1 MAYNNYFPQFY
12 NPTSMPYMA
21 PQPQM
26 AAQGPQMAQNVPQT
40 QNSNLT
46 WVQGE
51 AAAKA
56 YPVANGQSVLLMDS
70 EESVMYIKS
79 TDASG
84 MPLPLRVFDYT
95 ERTQTGKN
103 RGNNGDKSGTNS
115 DFVSRS
121 EFDAFKTEITESING
136 IRNGSDIGE
145 G

>member
-12 NPTSMPYMA
+12 NPTPMPYMA

-26 AAQGPQMAQNVPQT
+26 AAQGPQVPQNAP
-40 QNSNLT
+40 QNQNNGIT

-79 TDASG
+79 TDTSG
-84 MPLPLRVFDYT
+84 MPMPLRIFDYS
-95 ERTQTGKN
+95 ERKQNKTAPVASKEP
-103 RGNNGDKSGTNS
+103 

>member
-12 NPTSMPYMA
+12 NPMPYMA

-26 AAQGPQMAQNVPQT
+26 AAQGPQVPQNAS
-40 QNSNLT
+40 QNQNNGIT

-79 TDASG
+79 TDTSG
-84 MPLPLRVFDYT
+84 MPLPLRIFDYS
-95 ERTQTGKN
+95 ERKQNKTAPVASKEP
-103 RGNNGDKSGTNS
+103 

>member
-12 NPTSMPYMA
+12 PNAMPYMA

-26 AAQGPQMAQNVPQT
+26 AAQGPQVPQNAPQN

-56 YPVANGQSVLLMDS
+56 YPVASGQSVLLMDS

-103 RGNNGDKSGTNS
+103 RGQSGDKSGTNS

>member
-12 NPTSMPYMA
+12 NPTPMPYMA

-26 AAQGPQMAQNVPQT
+26 AAQGPQVPQNAPQN

-70 EESVMYIKS
+70 EDSVMYIKS

-84 MPLPLRVFDYT
+84 MPLPLRIFDYK
-95 ERTQTGKN
+95 ERNISGTN
-103 RGNNGDKSGTNS
+103 RGQSGDKSGTT

-121 EFDAFKTEITESING
+121 EFDQFKHDITESING

>member
-12 NPTSMPYMA
+12 PTPNPMPYMA
-21 PQPQM
+21 PQQQM
-26 AAQGPQMAQNVPQT
+26 PTQGPQMAANPPQN
-40 QNSNLT
+40 QNGGIT

-84 MPLPLRVFDYT
+84 MPLPLRIFDYS
-95 ERTQTGKN
+95 ERKQNKAAPG
-103 RGNNGDKSGTNS
+103 GTKEP

-121 EFDAFKTEITESING
+121 EFDAFKSEITESING

>member
-12 NPTSMPYMA
+12 NPNPMPYMA

-26 AAQGPQMAQNVPQT
+26 AAQGPQVPQNAPQN

-70 EESVMYIKS
+70 EDSVMYIKS

-84 MPLPLRVFDYT
+84 MPLPLRIFDYK
-95 ERTQTGKN
+95 ERNISGTN
-103 RGNNGDKSGTNS
+103 RGQSGDKSGTT

-121 EFDAFKTEITESING
+121 EFDQFKHDITESING
-136 IRNGSDIGE
+136 IRKGSDIGE

>member
-12 NPTSMPYMA
+12 PNAMPYMA

-26 AAQGPQMAQNVPQT
+26 AAQGPQVSQNAPQN
-40 QNSNLT
+40 QNNGIT

-84 MPLPLRVFDYT
+84 MPMPLRIFDYS
-95 ERTQTGKN
+95 ERKQNKTAPVASKEP
-103 RGNNGDKSGTNS
+103 

>member
-12 NPTSMPYMA
+12 NPTPMPYTA

-26 AAQGPQMAQNVPQT
+26 ASQGPTMPQNVPQT

-56 YPVANGQSVLLMDS
+56 YPVASGQSVLLMDS

-95 ERTQTGKN
+95 ERETKKATPN
-103 RGNNGDKSGTNS
+103 ASRETPSE
-115 DFVSRS
+115 FVPRS

>member
-12 NPTSMPYMA
+12 NPTPMPYMA
-21 PQPQM
+21 PQQQM
-26 AAQGPQMAQNVPQT
+26 PTQGPTMPQNNVQN
-40 QNSNLT
+40 QNSGIT

-84 MPLPLRVFDYT
+84 MPMPLRIFDYS
-95 ERTQTGKN
+95 ERKQNKTASVASKEP
-103 RGNNGDKSGTNS
+103 

-121 EFDAFKTEITESING
+121 EFDQFKHEITESING
-136 IRNGSDIGE
+136 IRNGSENAE

>member
-1 MAYNNYFPQFY
+1 MAYNNYFPQLFP
-12 NPTSMPYMA
+12 NAMPYMA

-26 AAQGPQMAQNVPQT
+26 ASQGPTMPQNGVQN

-56 YPVANGQSVLLMDS
+56 YPVASGQSVLLMDS

-84 MPLPLRVFDYT
+84 MPLPLRIFDYT
-95 ERTQTGKN
+95 ERQQNKTAPGA
-103 RGNNGDKSGTNS
+103 SGSKAEQS

-121 EFDAFKTEITESING
+121 EFDAFKEQITESIKG
-136 IRNGSDIGE
+136 IRGGSDKAE